1 MNQIGSIFMSN
12 DRISKAVQ
20 IVKNYSLFTEE
31 DEQAK
36 SSLKSA
42 LTKFFDTI
50 NSDEKEEC
58 FKTIVKYGNV
68 PSYELENLRAKLNG
82 LFDKQ
87 QDLAVNNPAITP
99 KESSEVKLS
108 NVNKT
113 LEQAKNIINDY
124 SHEYTKGY
132 HHKVE
137 ETLKSFIIAQTP
149 VEKDLH
155 FNIMVQQL
163 KLDNNFSEALC
174 TELNNLFD
182 KQQDLAVNNPAITP
196 KESSEVKLNNVNKTL
211 EQAKNIINDYSHEY
225 TKGYH
230 HKVEETLKSFIIAQT
245 PVEKDLHFSIMVQQL
260 KLDNNFSE
268 ALRTE
273 LNNLF
278 DKQQDLAV
286 NNPAIT
292 EPSRNDTQYAG
303 TDIKSPISRTVL
315 NNDKIDQSNKPN
327 VSQIDPFIVNIDNQ
341 KYAVC
346 VKDDN
351 KYLVLLENQTTNAMV
366 LAYNQANGIT
376 GIFNNSDMYDIKQIS
391 VNGESKEIFLGS
403 FTTGTSSS
411 AHSVEVVIYKDT
423 DGQYK
428 TTVLDQTSFKNNSD
442 AKPEYQKKY
451 KGFIKDIHSA
461 IKEQHQNIK
470 IDEQNIDFRHGVYQV
485 EGNLAGCLDGLMF
498 FADDLIKENFDVH
511 KALTHAAEEIP
522 LSRMASSRF
531 NATCA
536 VMEQNEQKV
545 GLEQIPLGDI
555 NKKLDLKE
563 FFTNSSDVETIKKIR
578 DGSYSKAELAKI
590 FVDDFG
596 VQVKYLNEKV
606 KQSLKESL
614 NKFNDIPEIKL
625 LTSGN
630 FDNKALAKII
640 TNNFT
645 HEELADTFI
654 TKCRSEELFPKII
667 TDNFT
672 DEELSAIK
680 NGDKNQGITIII
692 KKFDINQLAE
702 IFIDN
707 YNEEVL
713 SRTRSGKGKMEDIFR
728 NNIPREQHSLYTKE
742 LELLSNNITNQ
753 EAKETVLTKQLYKTK
768 LKTTLESKFQKTELQ
783 KILEQSYGKEELETM
798 LKKAFV
804 ENKPSIKAVVDDIG
818 FLRKLTDDELQSLK
832 GKEVQGKITQLL
844 KQEVI
849 QLQTAKQQDVTLDNP
864 PIAPLKPTIVQS
876 VTPIIEPQNQLIPP
890 LKPTVV

>member
-1 MNQIGSIFMSN
+1 MSN

-31 DEQAK
+31 DERAK

-58 FKTIVKYGNV
+58 FKTILKYGNV
-68 PSYELENLRAKLNG
+68 PSNELENLRAKLNG
-82 LFDKQ
+82 
-87 QDLAVNNPAITP
+87 
-99 KESSEVKLS
+99 
-108 NVNKT
+108 
-113 LEQAKNIINDY
+113 
-124 SHEYTKGY
+124 
-132 HHKVE
+132 
-137 ETLKSFIIAQTP
+137 
-149 VEKDLH
+149 
-155 FNIMVQQL
+155 
-163 KLDNNFSEALC
+163 
-174 TELNNLFD
+174 
-182 KQQDLAVNNPAITP
+182 
-196 KESSEVKLNNVNKTL
+196 
-211 EQAKNIINDYSHEY
+211 
-225 TKGYH
+225 
-230 HKVEETLKSFIIAQT
+230 
-245 PVEKDLHFSIMVQQL
+245 
-260 KLDNNFSE
+260 
-268 ALRTE
+268 
-273 LNNLF
+273 LF

-315 NNDKIDQSNKPN
+315 NNDKIDRSNKPN
-327 VSQIDPFIVNIDNQ
+327 VSQIDPVIVNIDNQ

-351 KYLVLLENQTTNAMV
+351 KYLVWLENQTTNAMV
-366 LAYNQANGIT
+366 LGYNQANGIT

-411 AHSVEVVIYKDT
+411 AHSVGVVIYKDT

-442 AKPEYQKKY
+442 AKPEYQEKY
-451 KGFIKDIHSA
+451 KGFIKGIHSA
-461 IKEQHQNIK
+461 IKGQHQNIK

-578 DGSYSKAELAKI
+578 DGSYSKSELAKI

-672 DEELSAIK
+672 DKELSAIK
-680 NGDKNQGITIII
+680 NGDKKQGITIII

-713 SRTRSGKGKMEDIFR
+713 SRTRSGKSEMEDIFR
-728 NNIPREQHSLYTKE
+728 NNIPREQRSLYTQE

-753 EAKETVLTKQLYKTK
+753 EAKEAVLTKQLYKTK

-783 KILEQSYGKEELETM
+783 KILEQSYRKEELETM
-798 LKKAFV
+798 LKKAFM

-818 FLRKLTDDELQSLK
+818 FLRKLTDAELQSLE

-849 QLQTAKQQDVTLDNP
+849 QLQTAKQQDVTLDNQ

-876 VTPIIEPQNQLIPP
+876 VTPGFNSQLSKELRQKATLIANNLTQQNSINTIASTINIVE
-890 LKPTVV
+890 TVVANQEPLSEVIGNERGKSLQNKINSIKEKHQQGDIKGVDQGFKELADDCIKIQDTKMPSTWQKIVNVIKAAASIVSTVIRGKSSDINIKMALFRKALKELGGHDSKFSECSSMAQDISQRNKHKSSYQGRA

>member
-1 MNQIGSIFMSN
+1 MSN
-12 DRISKAVQ
+12 DRISEAVR
-20 IVKNYSLFTEE
+20 IVGGYSSFIEE
-31 DEQAK
+31 DERDK

-50 NSDEKEEC
+50 NPDEKEEC
-58 FKTIVKYGNV
+58 FEIIVKYGNV
-68 PSYELENLRAKLNG
+68 PFPELENLRTELNG

-87 QDLAVNNPAITP
+87 QDLAVNNPAI
-99 KESSEVKLS
+99 KELS
-108 NVNKT
+108 RSDT
-113 LEQAKNIINDY
+113 HYAR
-124 SHEYTKGY
+124 T
-132 HHKVE
+132 
-137 ETLKSFIIAQTP
+137 
-149 VEKDLH
+149 DL
-155 FNIMVQQL
+155 
-163 KLDNNFSEALC
+163 
-174 TELNNLFD
+174 
-182 KQQDLAVNNPAITP
+182 QDT
-196 KESSEVKLNNVNKTL
+196 
-211 EQAKNIINDYSHEY
+211 
-225 TKGYH
+225 
-230 HKVEETLKSFIIAQT
+230 
-245 PVEKDLHFSIMVQQL
+245 
-260 KLDNNFSE
+260 
-268 ALRTE
+268 
-273 LNNLF
+273 
-278 DKQQDLAV
+278 
-286 NNPAIT
+286 
-292 EPSRNDTQYAG
+292 
-303 TDIKSPISRTVL
+303 ISKAVL

-327 VSQIDPFIVNIDNQ
+327 VSQIDPVIVNIDDQ

-346 VKDDN
+346 VQDDN
-351 KYLVLLENQTTNAMV
+351 KYLVGLENQTTNAMV

-376 GIFNNSDMYDIKQIS
+376 DIFSNSDMYDIKQIS
-391 VNGESKEIFLGS
+391 VDGESKEIFLGS
-403 FTTGTSSS
+403 FTTGTSST

-428 TTVLDQTSFKNNSD
+428 TTVLDQTSFKNNPE
-442 AKPEYQKKY
+442 AKPEYQEKY
-451 KGFIKDIHSA
+451 KGFIKEIHSA

-470 IDEQNIDFRHGVYQV
+470 IDEQNIDFRHGVYHV

-536 VMEQNEQKV
+536 AMEQNEQKV

-555 NKKLDLKE
+555 KKKLDLRE

-596 VQVKYLNEKV
+596 TKVKYLNDKV
-606 KQSLKESL
+606 KQSLSESL
-614 NKFNDIPEIKL
+614 DKFNDIPEIKL

-630 FDNKALAKII
+630 FDNKTLAKII

-654 TKCRSEELFPKII
+654 TKCGGEKLFPKII

-672 DEELSAIK
+672 AEELSTIEK
-680 NGDKNQGITIII
+680 GDKKQGITIII

-713 SRTRSGKGKMEDIFR
+713 SRARSDNSKMEDIFSS
-728 NNIPREQHSLYTKE
+728 NIPRNQRSLYTKE
-742 LELLSNNITNQ
+742 LALIRDNAATQ
-753 EAKETVLTKQLYKTK
+753 EAKEAVLTKQLYKTK
-768 LKTTLESKFQKTELQ
+768 LKTTLESKFRKTELE
-783 KILEQSYGKEELETM
+783 KILKQSYEKGELETM

-818 FLRKLTDDELQSLK
+818 FLRKLTDAELQSLK
-832 GKEVQGKITQLL
+832 GKEVQGKITQLP

-849 QLQTAKQQDVTLDNP
+849 QLQTAKQQDATLDNQ
-864 PIAPLKPTIVQS
+864 PITPLEHT

-890 LKPTVV
+890 LKPTVVQSVKPGSNSQLSNLELRQKATLIASNLTQQNSTNTIASTINIVETVVANQDILSEVIGKERGKSLENKINSIKEKHQQGDIKGVDQGFKELANDCIKIQDTKMPSTWQKIVNVIKTAASVVSTAIGRKSSDINVKMLLFRKALKELGGHDSKFSECSSMAQDISHSNKHKSSYGRA